1 MNVKIL
7 CMLAVLSLGLFAT
20 PTAFAANAADLLV
33 LEIPAAGVS
42 VSLTDAHM
50 FEPLGDIV
58 TADEIVQNR
67 RLVANAISSE
77 KYMDGFLTVVILF
90 LIF

>member
-7 CMLAVLSLGLFAT
+7 CMLAVLSLGLL
-20 PTAFAANAADLLV
+20 TASSASADGLPV
-33 LEIPAAGVS
+33 LGIPAADTS
-42 VSLTDAHM
+42 VSLTDSQM

-58 TADEIVQNR
+58 TTDEIVQNR
-67 RLVANAISSE
+67 RLMANAISAE
-77 KYMDGFLTVVILF
+77 KYRDGFLTVLILL